1 MLKDTVAIL
10 LVLGGVVIAGAQGG
24 DDKAAAPPV
33 EVDVSRVPLSAAL
46 RFDAA
51 IERLSLDCAV
61 PPAHVRNAWNEH
73 AARSGMR
80 RRAARRTPVLPA
92 TPLPVTPE
100 VFSRGGVGQTGL
112 SSGS

>member
-24 DDKAAAPPV
+24 DDQPARPV

-51 IERLSLDCAV
+51 IGRLSLDCAV
-61 PPAHVRNAWNEH
+61 RPARLRSVLNAH
-73 AARSGMR
+73 AARTGVR
-80 RRAARRTPVLPA
+80 RRAVKRLPVPA
-92 TPLPVTPE
+92 APPLPE
-100 VFSRGGVGQTGL
+100 VASRGGVDQTGL